1 MNAVDGY
8 GGILAV
14 AACTLAAV
22 ALCVLLHFSGL
33 LRMGLRYR
41 ATGTPAGYRQVVFVI
56 FGVLALHMLEI
67 AVFGVAW
74 WLLNFMPGTGSVA
87 GATSLR
93 WHDAQFMS
101 VLAFTSLGFDNL
113 TPLGPIRL
121 LAGVE
126 ALTGFV
132 LITWSA
138 SFAFLQ
144 MERHW
149 RI

>member
-1 MNAVDGY
+1 MAGY
-8 GGILAV
+8 AGVLAV

-22 ALCVLLHFSGL
+22 ALCVLLHFAGL
-33 LRMGLRYR
+33 LRMGLVYR
-41 ATGTPAGYRQVVFVI
+41 GSDAPAGYRRVLFVI
-56 FGVLALHMLEI
+56 FGVMALHILEI
-67 AVFGVAW
+67 AVFGAAW
-74 WLLNFMPGTGSVA
+74 WALNAVPDTGTVA
-87 GATSLR
+87 GATALR
-93 WHDAQFMS
+93 WHDALFMS

-121 LAGVE
+121 LAGIE

-149 RI
+149 RL

>member
-1 MNAVDGY
+1 MASY
-8 GGILAV
+8 AGIV
-14 AACTLAAV
+14 FVVACTLAAV
-22 ALCVLLHFSGL
+22 ALCVLLHFAGL

-41 ATGTPAGYRQVVFVI
+41 DSDAPGYRRVLFVI
-56 FGVLALHMLEI
+56 FGVMALHLLEI
-67 AVFGVAW
+67 AVFGGAW
-74 WLLNFMPGTGSVA
+74 WVLNVVPGTGTVA
-87 GATSLR
+87 GATALR
-93 WHDAQFMS
+93 WHDALFMS

-113 TPLGPIRL
+113 TPLGPIRV

-149 RI
+149 RL